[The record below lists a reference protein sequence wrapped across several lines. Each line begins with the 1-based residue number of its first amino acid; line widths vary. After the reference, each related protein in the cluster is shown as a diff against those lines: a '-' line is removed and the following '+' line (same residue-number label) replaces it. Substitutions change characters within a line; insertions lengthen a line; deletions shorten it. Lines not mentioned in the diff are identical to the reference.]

1 MKFVPFIL
9 KHLRRNWIRSAS
21 TVMGMALCIFLF
33 CTLQTLLAAVTWG
46 LKSAGAS
53 RLNTRHFVS
62 LVFNMPKSYEAR
74 IAAVPGVK
82 RVAAVNWFGG
92 QRDINKPTDFFP
104 NLAVEAENFLPMY
117 PEYLL
122 SAEQKQRFLQDRRGC
137 ILGKALADK
146 YHWKVGDTIQL
157 ESIIPP
163 YRVGKPFEFVVD
175 AIYDTDQQRYPG
187 TNDGVMFFHYKYLDE
202 ATQGRAQVAMYR
214 VEINDPAQAGA
225 ISKAIDALFENS
237 NTQTHTETEAAF
249 RASFISLTGSLSFLL
264 NGIGLAVMFTI
275 LLVTANTMSMA
286 VRERKTEIAVLKT
299 LGFPSGLVMSLVL
312 GEAAVLGALGGTV
325 GLLLGRLMIQA
336 LPYLPLIGQA
346 VAGFPN
352 LGLSFGVGTLGMGV
366 ALSLGLA
373 AGFVPAFLAYRAKV
387 TELLRQ
393 V

>member
-1 MKFVPFIL
+1 MRFVPFVL
-9 KHLRRNWIRSAS
+9 KHLRRNWIRTLS

-33 CTLQTLLAAVTWG
+33 CTLQTLIAAVTWN

-74 IAAVPGVK
+74 IALVPGVK

-92 QRDINKPTDFFP
+92 QRDINKPRDFFP

-122 SAEQKQRFLQDRRGC
+122 TQEQKQKFLQDRRGC
-137 ILGKALADK
+137 ILGKALAEK
-146 YHWKVGDTIQL
+146 YHWKVGDSIQL

-214 VEINDPAQAGA
+214 VEINDPKEAGT
-225 ISKAIDALFENS
+225 ISKAIDAMFENS

-249 RASFISLTGSLSFLL
+249 RANFISLTGSLSFLL

-286 VRERKTEIAVLKT
+286 VRERQTEIAVLKT
-299 LGFPSGLVMSLVL
+299 LGFPSGLVMSLLL
-312 GEAAVLGALGGTV
+312 GEAAVLGALGGTL
-325 GLLLGRLMIQA
+325 GLLLGRSMIQA

-352 LGLSFGVGTLGMGV
+352 LGLSLKVGSLGMGV

-387 TELLRQ
+387 TDLLRQ

>member
-1 MKFVPFIL
+1 MRFVPFVL
-9 KHLRRNWIRSAS
+9 KHLRRNWIRTLS

-33 CTLQTLLAAVTWG
+33 CTLQTLIAAVMWN

-62 LVFNMPKSYEAR
+62 VIFNLPKYYEAR
-74 IAAVPGVK
+74 IGAIPGVK
-82 RVAAVNWFGG
+82 RVAAVNFFGG
-92 QRDINKPTDFFP
+92 QRDINKPRDFFP

-122 SAEQKQRFLQDRRGC
+122 TPEQKQKFLQDRRGC
-137 ILGKALADK
+137 IIGPALADK
-146 YHWKVGDTIQL
+146 YQWKVGDKIQL

-163 YRVGKPFEFVVD
+163 YRVGKPFEFVVS
-175 AIYDTDQQRYPG
+175 AIYQTDQQRYPG
-187 TNDGVMFFHYKYLDE
+187 TNDGAMFFHYKYLDE
-202 ATQGRAQVAMYR
+202 ATQGRAGVGMYR
-214 VEINDPAQAGA
+214 VEIADPSQAGK
-225 ISKAIDALFENS
+225 ISKTIDTMFENS
-237 NTQTHTETEAAF
+237 DTQTHTETEAAF
-249 RASFISLTGSLSFLL
+249 RASFLSLTGSLSVLL

-286 VRERKTEIAVLKT
+286 VRERRTEIAVLKT
-299 LGFPSGLVMSLVL
+299 LGFPSGLVMALILGEALVL
-312 GEAAVLGALGGTV
+312 GILGGTM
-325 GLLLGRLMIQA
+325 GLLLGRAMIKA

-352 LGLSFGVGTLGMGV
+352 LGLSLRVGSLGMGV

-373 AGFVPAFLAYRAKV
+373 AGFIPAFLAYRAKV